1 MLKKGRGFMEIKRP
15 GQVWGEKSLN
25 GINTEKAIKCLP
37 NIMTLLNIALGTN
50 AIFVMING
58 DSKKS
63 IMIATVS
70 IILAGILDR
79 YDGKL
84 ARYLD
89 AECEMG
95 KQLDSLADLV
105 SFGVAPMVIIWNMG
119 LSQTGLLGHLAA
131 TLFVLAGAF
140 RLARFN
146 VSCEKGV
153 CTGLPI
159 TIAGGFVALSV
170 FMNCIFNEGNLTY
183 DHLLF
188 LGVLALFLAVL
199 MIGNFRIKKI

>member
-1 MLKKGRGFMEIKRP
+1 MLKKGRKVMEIKKT
-15 GQVWGEKSLN
+15 GQVWGEKSLKQ
-25 GINTEKAIKCLP
+25 INIEKAIKFLP
-37 NIMTLLNIALGTN
+37 NIMTLINIALGTN

-58 DSKKS
+58 DSKKR
-63 IMIATVS
+63 IIIATLS
-70 IILAGILDR
+70 IIVAGILDR

-89 AECEMG
+89 AECEIG

-119 LSQTGLLGHLAA
+119 LSQTGILGHLAA
-131 TLFVLAGAF
+131 TFFVLAGAF

-146 VSCEKGV
+146 VSCDEGV

-159 TIAGGFVALSV
+159 TIAGGFIALSV
-170 FMNCIFNEGNLTY
+170 FINCMFNEGSLTY
-183 DHLLF
+183 EHLLL
-188 LGVLALFLAVL
+188 LGAVALFLAVL

>member
-1 MLKKGRGFMEIKRP
+1 MLKRGREFMEIKKT
-15 GQVWGEKSLN
+15 GQVWGEKYLN
-25 GINTEKAIKCLP
+25 GINTEKAIKCIP

-50 AIFVMING
+50 AIFIMVTG
-58 DSKKS
+58 ESKARL
-63 IMIATVS
+63 IIATLS

-119 LSQTGLLGHLAA
+119 LSQTGIIGHMAA

-159 TIAGGFVALSV
+159 TIAGGTLALSV
-170 FMNCIFNEGNLTY
+170 FIHCIFNEGNLTY
-183 DHLLF
+183 EHLLL
-188 LGVLALFLAVL
+188 LGAVALFLAVL
-199 MIGNFRIKKI
+199 MVGNFRIKKI